1 MAGKTPFIT
10 ATDARDAY
18 EESRK
23 WYRVYDE
30 PLTEFERI
38 QRNRPSEKI
47 DPSLPKVTDGTLA
60 AINQEDPKRIIQQIP
75 TGLLSSKDH
84 PEFAP
89 MGNYLITNKLIP
101 LSHVMGSEIQKSW
114 SLISK
119 AGTTG
124 HQSTYCY
131 LTVCNGEIYVE
142 WILPYEKDILGEKG
156 KTFIPDSKVRFMR
169 SWYQKRDL
177 QAIINKEKGLMSTR
191 KGYTSDW
198 NLPLVSQFMNEGGSA
213 KAAEYQTPAER
224 EKGGDTGG
232 FEVIHVFQEG
242 KEAEF
247 YSFAP
252 RFKDGQSLRT
262 KVNPDPRGKMPFDDM
277 YWNIDHSNPR
287 GRGQIELSG
296 GIQNLMDQQLQGFSF
311 NSVYMQQPAL
321 IIGGNVNKA
330 TLKIKPNAIWDKG
343 SNPQNS
349 IERDA
354 IDNES
359 IRNFVPNMQYLQSK
373 IYNLNSSQDHSIGA
387 GQGDVN
393 QSKTQA
399 GVKAAEAKL
408 GASDNYIRKQFEE
421 AWGNMTET
429 RLNIYLSEMTGTATM
444 QLEGDD
450 LKTIQKSDSAK
461 YLDKKGVL
469 TIPYKEIEKVAFS
482 FSVDASSSEVK
493 EDADNAEKL
502 TEVLKL
508 VQTSQNPQIQQ
519 KETQIL
525 KLLVDEIGAEGTDD
539 LFPELTQ
546 KDQNGM
552 PIDAAQAQQGAPAID
567 PQMIQQMVEQTVQ
580 QAMKAQQK
588 PLHEALNMKFE
599 TLPKDVQDAIIQ
611 QVFGITPQAPSQV
624 DIQNQQK
631 QQEIDLKAQD
641 QQNQTVLAADKQA
654 HDTQLAVAKHVHDT
668 AQAHFQNT
676 QADRSST
683 LSEVQAALSQ
693 RNTEE
698 QNKLAAKQ
706 PKPAAGAKA

>member
-1 MAGKTPFIT
+1 VPGKTPFIQ
-10 ATDARDAY
+10 AKDARDAY

-23 WYRVYDE
+23 WYRNYDE
-30 PLTEFERI
+30 PLFEFERI
-38 QRNRPSEKI
+38 QRNRPSDKI

-75 TGLLSSKDH
+75 TGLLGSKEH

-89 MGNYLITNKLIP
+89 MGNYLLTNKLIP
-101 LSHVMGSEIQKSW
+101 LSHVMGSEIQKAW

-131 LTVCNGEIYVE
+131 LTVVNGEIYVE

-156 KTFIPDSKVRFMR
+156 KTFIPDSNVRFMR
-169 SWYQKRDL
+169 AWYQKRDI
-177 QAIINKEKGLMSTR
+177 QAIINKEKGLMESR
-191 KGYTSDW
+191 KGYTPEWD
-198 NLPLVSQFMNEGGSA
+198 LKKLAAFMNEGGSA
-213 KAAEYQTPAER
+213 KPAEYQTPAER
-224 EKGGDTGG
+224 EKGDGNTGG
-232 FEVIHVFQEG
+232 FEVIHAFQNG

-252 RFKDGQSLRT
+252 RYKDGDNLRT
-262 KVNPDPRGKMPFDDM
+262 KVNPDPRGKTPFDDM

-321 IIGGNVNKA
+321 IISGNVNKA
-330 TLKIKPNAIWDKG
+330 SLKIKPNAIWDKG
-343 SNPQNS
+343 NNPNNT
-349 IERDA
+349 IERDK

-359 IRNFVPNMQYLQSK
+359 IRGFVGNMQFLQSK

-399 GVKAAEAKL
+399 GVKAQEAKL

-429 RLNIYLSEMTGTATM
+429 RLNIYLAEMTGSAKM
-444 QLEGDD
+444 RLEGDD
-450 LKTIQKSDSAK
+450 LKTIQKSEAAK
-461 YLDKKGVL
+461 FLDDKGML
-469 TIPYKEIEKVAFS
+469 TIPYKDIQKVAFN
-482 FSVDASSSEVK
+482 FNVDASSSEIK

-546 KDQNGM
+546 KDQNGL
-552 PIDAAQAQQGAPAID
+552 PVDGQPQAPQGPD
-567 PQMIQQMVEQTVQ
+567 PQMIQQMVMETVQ
-580 QAMKAQQK
+580 QAMKEQQK
-588 PLHEALNMKFE
+588 PIHE
-599 TLPKDVQDAIIQ
+599 TLGIKFTDLPEDAKRAVLASIGIESTDPMPADVA
-611 QVFGITPQAPSQV
+611 T
-624 DIQNQQK
+624 QQK
-631 QQEIDLKAQD
+631 QQEIDLKAEQHQAD
-641 QQNQTVLAADKQA
+641 TVLKADKQA
-654 HDTQLAVAKHVHDT
+654 HDNELALAKHGHELQQ
-668 AQAHFQNT
+668 AQFANSQ
-676 QADRSST
+676 QDRSST

-698 QNKLAAKQ
+698 ANKLAAKQ
-706 PKPAAGAKA
+706 PKPAAKGTK